1 MKNRI
6 VCAANKSSV
15 DGLLVLGARHFDN
28 CMRATITALGRKH
41 TEFREQGFID
51 RFGNFLTRS
60 EAFDIAEDAN
70 QIIRECGTEDARKLY
85 SENLY

>member
-6 VCAANKSSV
+6 VCAANRSNV
-15 DGLLVLGARHFDN
+15 DGLLILGARHFDN
-28 CMRATITALGRKH
+28 CMRATITALGRNH
-41 TEFREQGFID
+41 TEFVEQGFID

-60 EAFDIAEDAN
+60 EAFDIAEQSN
-70 QIIRECGTEDARKLY
+70 QITRECGTEHTRELY